1 MKNIKS
7 HKQVGFNHSNIHKKK
22 EPHAIFY
29 LKQRTS
35 FWIATLS
42 VFMFVT
48 GNMVGQHG
56 MYAFFASVLG
66 DQDNSQ
72 IAYMGTVQ
80 PVAQV
85 IDYSC
90 WAKLGGDHKVH
101 TFRQAPESCHTDLP
115 AYQSGDHRDS
125 LFSMGHMS
133 SYEKTTEGSGMH
145 NGIDIR
151 VPVGTPVLAAM
162 NGRIITV
169 GDQPRGY
176 GKYVVVEHPEVPDP
190 ENPTKKTTT
199 LYTTYAHL
207 SSFYV
212 AKGDLVQKGDQIA
225 LSGNSGK
232 STGPHLHFQID
243 REDAPYHPFY
253 PTNQNDGY
261 VYTVHPMLYVQSQ
274 FSPLEQPTTLVART
288 ESRRSQRA
296 TAPQDVVAPRR
307 IDTTRTQ
314 PVRVARATVPT
325 QVEELSQK
333 TIIARLQ
340 SRREAR
346 VRDRIAARDSRQVIA
361 SNNLG
366 TGLIGSPRPSAP
378 VAAVREVASDRS
390 VSEAGVGEVAS
401 VEISHDGYFSGRGW
415 EKVRIT
421 LLDSDGNVV
430 KSPRLNKDLVL
441 RPAYGEAEFR
451 PSTISPLDFV
461 DGEVTVHM
469 LPRGRRTVV
478 VKVLPF
484 DILSRPMQ
492 YNR

>member
-1 MKNIKS
+1 MKNTKS
-7 HKQVGFNHSNIHKKK
+7 HKQVGFKHNHIHKKK

-42 VFMFVT
+42 VFMFIT

-66 DQDNSQ
+66 DQDNTQ
-72 IAYMGTVQ
+72 IAYMGTTQ
-80 PVAQV
+80 PLAQV
-85 IDYSC
+85 VDYSC
-90 WAKLGGDHKVH
+90 WAKLGGDYKVH
-101 TFRQAPESCHTDLP
+101 TFRQAPESCYRDLP
-115 AYQSGDHRDS
+115 AYHAGHARDVH
-125 LFSMGHMS
+125 FSMGHMS
-133 SYEKTTEGSGMH
+133 SYEETTEGSGTH

-151 VPVGTPVLAAM
+151 VPVGTPVLSAM
-162 NGRIITV
+162 NGRIVAI

-176 GKYVVVEHPEVPDP
+176 GKYVVVEHPDVPDP
-190 ENPTKKTTT
+190 ESPTKKTTT

-232 STGPHLHFQID
+232 STGPHLHFQMD

-253 PTNQNDGY
+253 PTNQDDGY
-261 VYTVHPMLYVQSQ
+261 AYSVHPMLYVQSQ
-274 FSPLEQPTTLVART
+274 FTPLEQSTTLVART

-296 TAPQDVVAPRR
+296 TRPQDVVAPRR
-307 IDTTRTQ
+307 RTQ

-340 SRREAR
+340 SRREER
-346 VRDRIAARDSRQVIA
+346 VRQRIAERDSRQVIA
-361 SNNLG
+361 SNNLT
-366 TGLIGSPRPSAP
+366 TGLVGTAPRTQP
-378 VAAVREVASDRS
+378 VVAVREVASDRS
-390 VSEAGVGEVAS
+390 ITEAAIGEVAS
-401 VEISHDGYFSGRGW
+401 VEISHDGYFTGRGW

-421 LLDSDGNVV
+421 LLDADGNVV

-451 PSTISPLDFV
+451 PATISPLDFV

-478 VKVLPF
+478 IKVLPF
-484 DILSRPMQ
+484 DVLSRPMQ

>member
-1 MKNIKS
+1 MKNTLS
-7 HKQVGFNHSNIHKKK
+7 HKQVGFKHNHIHKKR

-72 IAYMGTVQ
+72 IAYMGTVL

-85 IDYSC
+85 VDYSC
-90 WAKLGGDHKVH
+90 WAKLGGDYKVH
-101 TFRQAPESCHTDLP
+101 TFRQAPESCHRDLP
-115 AYQSGDHRDS
+115 TYQSGTGRDS

-151 VPVGTPVLAAM
+151 VPIGTPVLTAM
-162 NGRIITV
+162 NGRVIAV

-176 GKYVVVEHPEVPDP
+176 GKYVVIEHPEVPDP
-190 ENPTKKTTT
+190 ESPTKKTTM

-212 AKGDLVQKGDQIA
+212 NKGDLVQKGNTIA
-225 LSGNSGK
+225 LSGNTGK

-243 REDAPYHPFY
+243 RENAPFHPYY
-253 PTNQNDGY
+253 PTSQSDGY
-261 VYTVHPMLYVQSQ
+261 AFTVHPMLYVQSQ
-274 FSPLEQPTTLVART
+274 FTPLEQPSTLVART
-288 ESRRSQRA
+288 ESRRSERA
-296 TAPQDVVAPRR
+296 TDPGDVVAPRR
-307 IDTTRTQ
+307 IDTSRTQ
-314 PVRVARATVPT
+314 TVRVARASVPT

-340 SRREAR
+340 SRREQR
-346 VRDRIAARDSRQVIA
+346 VRERIAQRDSRQVIA
-361 SNNLG
+361 SSNQA
-366 TGLIGSPRPSAP
+366 TGLVASALDP
-378 VAAVREVASDRS
+378 VVAVRQIASDQTVVEGARGI
-390 VSEAGVGEVAS
+390 VSS
-401 VEISHDGYFSGRGW
+401 VEISHDGYFTGRGW
-415 EKVRIT
+415 EKLRIT
-421 LLDSDGNVV
+421 LLDSDGNTVTN
-430 KSPRLNKDLVL
+430 PRLDRDLVL

-451 PSTISPLDFV
+451 PSTISPLDFIN
-461 DGEVTVHM
+461 GEVTVHM

-484 DILSRPMQ
+484 DIISRPMQ

>member
-1 MKNIKS
+1 MKNTKS
-7 HKQVGFNHSNIHKKK
+7 HTQVGFKHNHIHKKK

-72 IAYMGTVQ
+72 IAYMGTVL
-80 PVAQV
+80 PVENV

-90 WAKLGGDHKVH
+90 WADFGGDYKVH
-101 TFRQAPESCHTDLP
+101 TYRQAPEDCYRTLP
-115 AYQSGDHRDS
+115 TYQSGGNRDVQ
-125 LFSMGHMS
+125 FSMGHMS
-133 SYEKTTEGSGMH
+133 SYERTTEGSGNH

-151 VPVGTPVLAAM
+151 VPVGTPVLSVM
-162 NGRIITV
+162 NGRVVTV

-176 GKYVVVEHPEVPDP
+176 GKYVVVEHPDVPDP
-190 ENPTKKTTT
+190 ESPTKKTTT
-199 LYTTYAHL
+199 LFTTYAHL

-212 AKGDLVQKGDQIA
+212 NKGDLVQKGNSIA

-232 STGPHLHFQID
+232 STGPHLHFQMD
-243 REDAPYHPFY
+243 REDAPYHPYY
-253 PTNQNDGY
+253 PTNQNEGY
-261 VYTVHPMLYVQSQ
+261 EYTVHPMLYVQSQ
-274 FSPLEQPTTLVART
+274 FTPLEQPSTLIART

-296 TAPQDVVAPRR
+296 TQPQDVVAPRR
-307 IDTTRTQ
+307 IDTTRAQ
-314 PVRVARATVPT
+314 PVRVARSTVPT

-340 SRREAR
+340 SRREQR
-346 VRDRIAARDSRQVIA
+346 VRQRIAQRDSRQVIA
-361 SNNLG
+361 SSNLA
-366 TGLIGSPRPSAP
+366 TGLSAAAPSAP
-378 VAAVREVASDRS
+378 VAAVRQVASDQTVVEGAR
-390 VSEAGVGEVAS
+390 GVVAS
-401 VEISHDGYFSGRGW
+401 VEISHDGYFTGRGW

-421 LLDSDGNVV
+421 LLDSDGNTVTN
-430 KSPRLNKDLVL
+430 PRLDRDLVL

-461 DGEVTVHM
+461 NGEVTVHM

-484 DILSRPMQ
+484 DIISRPMQ